1 MYFLSGCDLPTE
13 IVFLRTTV
21 PAYGSYHLGSYD
33 VKFDILEGNVDN
45 AFDIMKR
52 VENGMYVGEY
62 WNFILLCVFSS
73 AVKPTLLYLFGIY
86 SLSDCH
92 LQFSVSKK
100 REISHG

>member
-1 MYFLSGCDLPTE
+1 M
-13 IVFLRTTV
+13 

-62 WNFILLCVFSS
+62 QIFILLCVLPS
-73 AVKPTLLYLFGIY
+73 AVKPTLLHLYGIY
-86 SLSDCH
+86 NLNDCH
-92 LQFSVSKK
+92 LHFFFPNKSK
-100 REISHG
+100 IPHG